1 MLLYSSLMPPVK
13 RSFSVNF
20 DDYLFNAQEVS
31 TMYQDAFKGD
41 VVTTS
46 GDVIGYMSD
55 GLESWILSTG
65 SWDDSGLWN
74 DEAVWDEGV

>member
-1 MLLYSSLMPPVK
+1 MLLYTSLMPSVK
-13 RSFSVNF
+13 RTFSVNF

-31 TMYQDAFKGD
+31 TMYQDPFKGD

-55 GLESWILSTG
+55 SLESWVLGTG
-65 SWDDSGLWN
+65 SWDDSGIWN
-74 DEAVWDEGV
+74 DNQTWNDGD